1 MFTYFDLRYIN
12 SISHQKIEIAADI
25 KHEFHHIEIVNKHL
39 DFLQFFWFKG
49 RLMQIWK
56 SDKIVSFIWK

>member
-56 SDKIVSFIWK
+56 SD